1 MNFNRTVDTILKKVF
16 IVEKKLNTRKIII
29 FPGGFHPFHKGHKS
43 IIDNIEKQ
51 FPGSDTY
58 IAITDFTKDRPFTA
72 DEKKLIISS
81 AGINPKKIKVV
92 KNPFVSKEITENY
105 DSDKD
110 VVIFAL
116 SEKEKEDPAKAS
128 LFNTTKKDGTPSYFQ
143 PYSDTNLQPFK
154 KHGYLYLFPKIVFTI
169 GGKEFNR
176 ASEIR
181 TYYKTL
187 TDQQKIDFLG
197 DMYISNIDK
206 IKKIFDERL
215 GNIKSS
221 EENESAIEIDK
232 EYLKD
237 VHRFG
242 KQNDTFLNPPY
253 KVDGGL
259 TVGRMSL

>member
-1 MNFNRTVDTILKKVF
+1 MNFDNTVDTLLKKCFV
-16 IVEKKLNTRKIII
+16 VEKRLNSRKIII

-43 IIDNIEKQ
+43 IIDSIEQ
-51 FPGSDTY
+51 RFPGSDTY
-58 IAITDFTKDRPFTA
+58 IAITDFTKERPFTA

-81 AGINPKKIKVV
+81 AGVNSKKIKVV
-92 KNPFVSKEITENY
+92 KNPFVSKEITEKYNP
-105 DSDKD
+105 DKD
-110 VVIFAL
+110 VVVFAL
-116 SEKEKEDPAKAS
+116 SEKEKEDPEKAS
-128 LFNTTKKDGTPSYFQ
+128 LFKTTKKDGSPSYFQ
-143 PYSDTNLQPFK
+143 PYNETNLAPFK
-154 KHGYLYLFPKIVFTI
+154 KHGYLYLFPKQTFTI
-169 GGKEFNR
+169 GNKQFNR

-181 TYYKTL
+181 SYYKTL
-187 TDQQKIDFLG
+187 NDQQKISFLSN
-197 DMYISNIDK
+197 MYTSNIDK

-215 GNIKSS
+215 GNIASS

-259 TVGRMSL
+259 TIGRMSL